1 MNIAYRNKVLGSMV
15 GGAVGDALGYPV
27 EFMSYD
33 QILHKYGSGGI
44 TRYELNKEGVAEISD
59 DTQMSLFTAN
69 GVLFCFTRYATHGI
83 LGASPADYIRDSYIE
98 WLQTQIGSIDYTQCH
113 YNWIRGVK
121 ELHANRAPGQTCM
134 AALQQLANHK
144 TVVNNSKGCG
154 GIMRVAPLALF
165 AANPRM
171 GVDFD
176 SPTYIADYAKESGK
190 IAELT
195 HKHPLGYIPAAF
207 LSALI
212 QKLMPYSYL
221 SKTQLRNC
229 VVDCIPL
236 MEEIYPEQRTHTDYL
251 KQLISRAIELSYSDR
266 SDFAAISELGEGW
279 IAEET
284 LAIAIYCLLK
294 YPDDFEKAIIASVN
308 HSGDSDSTG
317 AVVGNIMGALLGYD
331 AIPDYYKEKL
341 ELRWLVEEL
350 ASDIA
355 MGIPVGEYMD
365 CYDTPEKRL
374 WMKKYVDVVFSDC
387 APIKNSYLVHSDL
400 HIYAGEYPGDRD
412 EDKCRMKVQDV
423 FCWSKF
429 KYFYDLTCEG
439 ELTPYAT
446 YLPNDTCYFR
456 FPISDCGVPSSTATV
471 ARLLQEIIYRGENGS
486 PHHGYIYIHCW
497 GGVGR
502 TGTIVACLY
511 AYLMRGLG
519 LNADEI
525 YSRAMLQLQES
536 FSRCPKSKTRV
547 SPENHLQR
555 SFVRKFI
562 ENECVN

>member
-1 MNIAYRNKVLGSMV
+1 MV

-69 GVLFCFTRYATHGI
+69 GVLFCFTRYATHGV

-98 WLQTQIGSIDYTQCH
+98 WLQTQTGCIDYTQCH

-121 ELHANRAPGQTCM
+121 ELHANRAPGMTCM
-134 AALQQLANHK
+134 AALQQLAKHEA
-144 TVVNNSKGCG
+144 VVNKSKGCG

-165 AANPRM
+165 AAHPVHD
-171 GVDFD
+171 VDLP
-176 SPTYIADYAKESGK
+176 SHVELYVKESGK
-190 IAELT
+190 TAELT

-221 SKTQLRNC
+221 SKTQLRKC
-229 VVDCIPL
+229 VVDSMSLI
-236 MEEIYPEQRTHTDYL
+236 EEIYFEQRTYTGYL
-251 KQLISRAIELSYSDR
+251 KQLIDKAMELSYSSE
-266 SDFAAISELGEGW
+266 SDYAAICQLGEGW
-279 IAEET
+279 VAEET
-284 LAIAIYCLLK
+284 LAIAIYCLMK

-341 ELRWLVEEL
+341 ELRWLIEEL
-350 ASDIA
+350 ATDIA

-374 WMKKYVDVVFSDC
+374 WMKKYVDIMTYDC

-400 HIYAGEYPGDRD
+400 HIYAGEYPGDKD
-412 EDKCRMKVQDV
+412 EHRCRMKVMDC
-423 FCWSKF
+423 CWSKF
-429 KYFYDLTCEG
+429 KHFYDLTCDG
-439 ELTPYAT
+439 ELTPYAN
-446 YLPNDTCYFR
+446 YLPPQKCYTR
-456 FPISDCGVPSSTATV
+456 FPIFDCGVPDNTAIV
-471 ARLLQEIIYRGENGS
+471 ARLLQEIIYKGENADL
-486 PHHGYIYIHCW
+486 HDEYIYIHCW

-511 AYLMRGLG
+511 AYLLRGQG

-547 SPENHLQR
+547 SPENHQQR

-562 ENECVN
+562 ENECLV